1 MPFSP
6 PFFDFVKRIPPTLMS
21 HVASSTFSVVAF
33 LSEFPAFFSGSFWV
47 HPAITRLAMIA
58 INIDLI
64 IIKLQ
69 FPCDL
74 FAVAKL
80 DRTKDVHNT
89 DF

>member
-6 PFFDFVKRIPPTLMS
+6 PFFDFVKRIPHTLMS

-58 INIDLI
+58 INTNFFIMILI
-64 IIKLQ
+64 
-69 FPCDL
+69 
-74 FAVAKL
+74 
-80 DRTKDVHNT
+80 
-89 DF
+89 